1 MLPENTK
8 LIIKEPYIKIFQNQN
23 PAIRIDNPFTN
34 IILFHDT
41 LKPIIIN
48 TNKES
53 INTLSIHAL
62 KEIGNKY
69 FKSKQYK
76 AAVKCYSVALTK
88 NDQDNK
94 YQDLICKLLNN
105 RALCYIQLKNFQKA
119 AKDANKALS
128 MNDSWLKAK
137 YTLCNALIGNKRY
150 KEALNY
156 LKGANLNKHK
166 AFKTLTKTIN
176 RKILETS
183 KEFVYDKPKTMQ
195 LWEPEIDFVSDS
207 IEVVWIN
214 KKKGRG
220 FVAVKDIKKG
230 QLLVRETCFAM
241 GYPVKNW
248 SNYPLKKKQTHFEQ
262 NLSLPC
268 TLAVSNNYGFID
280 MVVTQDYPEKKNEN
294 GNVFQNCISV
304 ASYNLLSDLMK
315 KFVNGTDV
323 ERYKV
328 SLLHDGSN
336 RKGIIPC
343 MDLLKYDELS
353 EDVKVEDIP
362 MLSARKM
369 MQIIEKNCFC
379 CPVESL
385 ESQAPRGSG
394 IFIVSSFFNH
404 SSENNNCDNRSYP
417 CKQIIFAVEDIK
429 RGQELT
435 ISYYDDYKDRCPFN
449 YNDR

>member
-1 MLPENTK
+1 MTQCKVLNLFPKKQLLQNHYFSAQQQHYKEQLCAISEEDDLWLNYDKFACNHICVKELDELKEVNITDLNIGINYGVKLIAKTIVNPRGLINISTILEDKNNNAISIAIYNYQQILQNDSMLPENTK

-262 NLSLPC
+262 N
-268 TLAVSNNYGFID
+268 
-280 MVVTQDYPEKKNEN
+280 
-294 GNVFQNCISV
+294 
-304 ASYNLLSDLMK
+304 
-315 KFVNGTDV
+315 
-323 ERYKV
+323 
-328 SLLHDGSN
+328 
-336 RKGIIPC
+336 
-343 MDLLKYDELS
+343 
-353 EDVKVEDIP
+353 
-362 MLSARKM
+362 
-369 MQIIEKNCFC
+369 
-379 CPVESL
+379 
-385 ESQAPRGSG
+385 
-394 IFIVSSFFNH
+394 
-404 SSENNNCDNRSYP
+404 
-417 CKQIIFAVEDIK
+417 
-429 RGQELT
+429 
-435 ISYYDDYKDRCPFN
+435 
-449 YNDR
+449 